1 MPDLAKILEEFLKT
15 TDAHQI
21 TNLFLGIIV
30 VTFLISLFFAL
41 FGIGR
46 KFTRYTSALLTS
58 LGILGTFIGI
68 VIGLLDFNPQD
79 IDGSIE
85 LLLNG
90 LKTAFITSLAGMG
103 MAIIFQL
110 IATTPIFRENRVKDE
125 IVDVEPKDILNAITN
140 QGKHFERL
148 VTAISGGDDS
158 SLTGQIKLLR
168 SDVNDNHKVQQK
180 RFKKFSTELWA
191 NLKEF
196 SEMLSK
202 SATEQV
208 VQALK
213 DVIVDFNENLTEQ
226 FGENFKALDASV
238 KKLVDWQDNYR
249 VQLEEMDRQYS
260 QSVQAITEI
269 EKSVLSINTE
279 SKEIPITM
287 NSLKTVL
294 ETNQHQIQE
303 LANHLEAFK
312 DVKEQAVQAFPE
324 IQKHIDKTI
333 EDIALTSKK
342 VSDSYQLLLDKTDGT
357 QSTFTKSIEKVQK
370 QLETSVSEL
379 VEKQVSEMNKSFN
392 AMEDGHQL
400 LLDKTES
407 THNVFAQNIE
417 KVQKQLE
424 SSVTE
429 LGNKQAS
436 EMKKAFNTMEDG
448 HQLLLNKTEGTQEI
462 FTKSIEKV
470 QKQLETTVSELVEK
484 QVYEMNKSFN
494 AMEDEVSK
502 TVQLTGDAVNK
513 QLEMMDESMTQ
524 EVNRVM
530 TEMGKSLA
538 QISRRFTTDYKELV
552 NAMRN
557 ITGSRN

>member
-1 MPDLAKILEEFLKT
+1 MPDTAKILEELLKT
-15 TDAHQI
+15 TDAHQV

-30 VTFLISLFFAL
+30 ATFAISLFFAL

-46 KFTRYTSALLTS
+46 KFIHYTSALLTS

-103 MAIIFQL
+103 TAIVFQL
-110 IATTPIFRENRVKDE
+110 IATTPIFRQNRLKDE

-140 QGKHFERL
+140 QEKHFERL
-148 VTAISGGDDS
+148 ITAISGGDDS

-168 SDVNDNHKVQQK
+168 SDVNDNHKTQQK
-180 RFKKFSTELWA
+180 KFKKFSTELWS
-191 NLKEF
+191 NLKDF

-208 VQALK
+208 IQALK
-213 DVIVDFNENLTEQ
+213 DVIVDFNNNLTEQ

-249 VQLEEMDRQYS
+249 IQLEEMDKQYS
-260 QSVQAITEI
+260 KSVQAITEI

-287 NSLKTVL
+287 KSLKTVL

-303 LANHLEAFK
+303 LAKHLEAFK
-312 DVKEQAVQAFPE
+312 DLKEQAVQAFPE
-324 IQKHIDKTI
+324 IQKHIDRTI
-333 EDIALTSKK
+333 EDIALTSQKT
-342 VSDSYQLLLDKTDGT
+342 SASYQLLLDKTDSMQNTIT
-357 QSTFTKSIEKVQK
+357 QNIEKTYK
-370 QLETSVSEL
+370 QLETSSSEL
-379 VEKQVSEMNKSFN
+379 LNKHASEMEKIFKT
-392 AMEDGHQL
+392 MGDGHQ
-400 LLDKTES
+400 
-407 THNVFAQNIE
+407 V
-417 KVQKQLE
+417 
-424 SSVTE
+424 
-429 LGNKQAS
+429 
-436 EMKKAFNTMEDG
+436 
-448 HQLLLNKTEGTQEI
+448 LLNKTEGIQELFI
-462 FTKSIEKV
+462 KNIKKV
-470 QKQLETTVSELVEK
+470 QGQLETTVSELMDK
-484 QVYEMNKSFN
+484 QIYEMHKSFK
-494 AMEDEVSK
+494 ALEDEVSK
-502 TVQLTGDAVNK
+502 SVKLTGDAVNK
-513 QLEMMDESMTQ
+513 QLEMIDDSMTQ

-538 QISRRFTTDYKELV
+538 QISGTFTTDYKELV
-552 NAMRN
+552 HAMRK

>member
-1 MPDLAKILEEFLKT
+1 MPDLAKTLEELLRT

-21 TNLFLGIIV
+21 TNLFLGIIFIV
-30 VTFLISLFFAL
+30 FLMSIFFAV

-68 VIGLLDFNPQD
+68 VIGLLDFDPQD

-85 LLLNG
+85 LLLSG

-103 MAIIFQL
+103 GAIIFQL
-110 IATTPIFRENRVKDE
+110 IGTTPVFRENRTKSE
-125 IVDVEPKDILNAITN
+125 PVDVEAKDILNAIIN
-140 QGKHFERL
+140 QEEHFEKL
-148 VTAISGGDDS
+148 ITAISGGDDS

-180 RFKKFSTELWA
+180 RFKKFSTELWL

-208 VQALK
+208 IQALK
-213 DVIVDFNENLTEQ
+213 DVIVDFNNNLTEQ

-238 KKLVDWQDNYR
+238 KKLVDWQDNYS
-249 VQLEEMDRQYS
+249 VQLEEMDKQYN
-260 QSVQAITEI
+260 QSVQAITVI
-269 EKSVLSINTE
+269 EKSVSSINKE
-279 SKEIPITM
+279 SKEIPVTM
-287 NSLKTVL
+287 DSLKTVL

-312 DVKEQAVQAFPE
+312 EVKEQAVQAFPE
-324 IQKHIDKTI
+324 IHKQIEKIIDEI
-333 EDIALTSKK
+333 SLSSQK
-342 VSDSYQLLLDKTDGT
+342 VSDSYQVLLDKTDST
-357 QSTFTKSIEKVQK
+357 QNTFV
-370 QLETSVSEL
+370 L
-379 VEKQVSEMNKSFN
+379 
-392 AMEDGHQL
+392 
-400 LLDKTES
+400 
-407 THNVFAQNIE
+407 
-417 KVQKQLE
+417 
-424 SSVTE
+424 
-429 LGNKQAS
+429 
-436 EMKKAFNTMEDG
+436 
-448 HQLLLNKTEGTQEI
+448 
-462 FTKSIEKV
+462 SIEKV
-470 QKQLETTVSELVEK
+470 QKQLETTVTELVEKQVTEMNKTFNSLEDGHQLLLENAEGTHKTFTANIDKVQEHLKTTVSELLEK

-494 AMEDEVSK
+494 AMEDEVAKSVK
-502 TVQLTGDAVNK
+502 LTGDAVNK

-538 QISRRFTTDYKELV
+538 HISGSFTTDYKKLV
-552 NAMRN
+552 SAMKQ
-557 ITGSRN
+557 ITTSRV

>member
-429 LGNKQAS
+429 LVNKQAS

>member
-1 MPDLAKILEEFLKT
+1 MECIFMPDLAKILEEILKT

-21 TNLFLGIIV
+21 TNLFLIIIII
-30 VTFLISLFFAL
+30 TFLVSLFFAL
-41 FGIGR
+41 IGVGR

-103 MAIIFQL
+103 AAIVFQL
-110 IATTPIFRENRVKDE
+110 IGTTPIFRENRIKNE
-125 IVDVEPKDILNAITN
+125 ITDVEPRDILKAIQNQDTNLGLINAHILGL
-140 QGKHFERL
+140 QKS
-148 VTAISGGDDS
+148 IGGEDDS
-158 SLTGQIKLLR
+158 SLIGQTKLLR
-168 SDVNDNHKVQQK
+168 SDVNDNHKAQQK
-180 RFKKFSTELWA
+180 RFKKFSTELWS

-208 VQALK
+208 IQALK
-213 DVIVDFNENLTEQ
+213 DVITDFNKNLTEQ

-238 KKLVDWQDNYR
+238 KKLVDWQENYR
-249 VQLEEMDRQYS
+249 VQLEEMDKQYN
-260 QSVQAITEI
+260 QSVQAISEI
-269 EKSVLSINTE
+269 EKSVTNINTE
-279 SKEIPITM
+279 SKEIPVTM
-287 NSLKTVL
+287 NLLKTVL

-333 EDIALTSKK
+333 EGIASSSQKA
-342 VSDSYQLLLDKTDGT
+342 SDGYQLLLDKTEGT
-357 QSTFTKSIEKVQK
+357 QKTFTDSIER
-370 QLETSVSEL
+370 
-379 VEKQVSEMNKSFN
+379 
-392 AMEDGHQL
+392 
-400 LLDKTES
+400 
-407 THNVFAQNIE
+407 
-417 KVQKQLE
+417 VQKQLE
-424 SSVTE
+424 S
-429 LGNKQAS
+429 
-436 EMKKAFNTMEDG
+436 
-448 HQLLLNKTEGTQEI
+448 
-462 FTKSIEKV
+462 
-470 QKQLETTVSELVEK
+470 TVSELVEK

-502 TVQLTGDAVNK
+502 SVKLTGDAVNK
-513 QLEMMDESMTQ
+513 QLEIMDESMTQ

-538 QISRRFTTDYKELV
+538 HISGRFTSDYKELV

-557 ITGSRN
+557 ITGSRS